1 MDRRNYSKN
10 RGDPKPYDHEH
21 AVEECLNKI
30 HCRNG
35 KIYGLADFRNAYDC
49 EKMTFA
55 HKMRKVIHKVKSLE
69 ELSYRDS
76 GFGKKPQGQFD
87 TEDLAL
93 KQGTDPKPYDH
104 KDTVEE
110 SLKKLHCRNGKIF
123 GWADLCLAYDCE
135 KMTFAH
141 KMRKEM
147 DKVKSLEE
155 ALSYRDSGF
164 EKKPQAQFDT
174 GDLFLKQ
181 STESEVQM
189 IKKQVGKKPQAQF
202 DTGDLALKQSTES
215 EVQMIKKQV
224 GKKPQ
229 AQFDTGDLA
238 LKQSTES
245 EVQMIKKQVSQ
256 LDDEK
261 RELVEKLSKMEMKL
275 KEVEQKKEELA
286 EKHLSSQKMVKQLI
300 VQLKEQEEK
309 FSQKLADKDP
319 SWEPEL
325 EQMSMKINLMV
336 RNNSNLEKEF
346 QALKD
351 KMGQQKDKF
360 PKVLD
365 EKNLSLETEL
375 EKVEIQLEQ
384 SMNKKTRLD
393 LKNKDLEK
401 EVQDLKDDRTE
412 QEKKVSKEKADIHQS
427 WEAKFKVMEKKLKEV
442 EEEKETLAQKNLSW
456 EATEKKRKDERKVL
470 DDLFFKKANEERILA
485 VRKMLS
491 RKLKKAMKKG
501 AKWRKLR
508 LQTTPQRRR
517 WRQNWRER
525 RTTGREC

>member
-10 RGDPKPYDHEH
+10 RVDPKPYDNEQ
-21 AVEECLNKI
+21 AVKDCLNKI

-55 HKMRKVIHKVKSLE
+55 HNLRKVIHKVKSLE
-69 ELSYRDS
+69 EGLSSRDS

-87 TEDLAL
+87 TDDLAL

-104 KDTVEE
+104 EDTVEE
-110 SLKKLHCRNGKIF
+110 SLKKLHCRNGKIY
-123 GWADLCLAYDCE
+123 GWVDLCLAYDGE
-135 KMTFAH
+135 KITFAH

-155 ALSYRDSGF
+155 ALNYKDSGF
-164 EKKPQAQFDT
+164 DKKPQAQFDT
-174 GDLFLKQ
+174 
-181 STESEVQM
+181 V
-189 IKKQVGKKPQAQF
+189 
-202 DTGDLALKQSTES
+202 DLA
-215 EVQMIKKQV
+215 I
-224 GKKPQ
+224 
-229 AQFDTGDLA
+229 
-238 LKQSTES
+238 KQSTES

-256 LDDEK
+256 LDGEK
-261 RELVEKLSKMEMKL
+261 RELVEKLSKMEMTL
-275 KEVEQKKEELA
+275 KEVEQKNEELA

-365 EKNLSLETEL
+365 EKNVSSETEL
-375 EKVEIQLEQ
+375 EKVEIKLKQ
-384 SMNKKTRLD
+384 SMNRKTRLD
-393 LKNKDLEK
+393 LKHKDLEK
-401 EVQDLKDDRTE
+401 EVQDRKDDRTE
-412 QEKKVSKEKADIHQS
+412 LEEKVSKEKADIHQI
-427 WEAKFKVMEKKLKEV
+427 WEAKFKVMEKKLKKV

-456 EATEKKRKDERKVL
+456 DATEKKRKDERKVL
-470 DDLFFKKANEERILA
+470 DDLFFKRANEERILA
-485 VRKMLS
+485 VQKKLS
-491 RKLKKAMKKG
+491 RKLKKAVKKG
-501 AKWRKLR
+501 SKWKKLR